1 MRAQVATTIVLCF
14 VLGHSGPV
22 AATERFRF
30 TNATASSRFFTLG
43 TQGGHGIQCADATGD
58 DWVDLYVTNIF
69 NPGENR
75 PDLFFVNQGDGTFH
89 EQGSRAGVSDDGFYQ
104 RVSEESH
111 AAVFADLDN
120 DGDFDLFNAHT
131 WSGNHKL
138 YANNG
143 SGGFTDV
150 TARSGI
156 EIDRGEPRGVAAGDI
171 NGDGFYDLI
180 VSAWAGLPIHLYF
193 GRGNLTFGRPMLLQ
207 GRGATLANQGI
218 MLVDY
223 DGDADLDL
231 AATGHMVVGGSV
243 GPIALF
249 RNDGRGNFADVT
261 GSSGVQFENEGANG
275 WSFGDLDNDADLD
288 AVIVGQHRSKV
299 YINVGGGRFRFQQAL
314 DRGNFTA
321 ALGDF
326 DHDSDLDIYI
336 GGAEAIY
343 RNDGSANF
351 ELIQDIGITR
361 PGADGRG
368 TAVVDV
374 DRDGDL
380 DIVLVSKRGHNTL
393 YRNEVNDSNWLQV
406 RLIGPRGD
414 KGAFGAKVYVYDSRH
429 VEDPRYLRGYREAR
443 GATGYC
449 SQDTPVLHFGIPGG
463 EAYDVKAV
471 FMDGTFFIAK
481 GVVAPAEIVIDPN
494 APIR

>member
-1 MRAQVATTIVLCF
+1 V
-14 VLGHSGPV
+14 
-22 AATERFRF
+22 
-30 TNATASSRFFTLG
+30 
-43 TQGGHGIQCADATGD
+43 QCADATGD
-58 DWVDLYVTNIF
+58 GWVDIYVTNIF
-69 NPGENR
+69 NPAENR
-75 PDLFFVNQGDGTFH
+75 SDLLFVNQGDGTFH
-89 EQGSRAGVSDDGFYQ
+89 EEGARNGVADDGFYR

-111 AAVFADLDN
+111 AAVMADLDN

-131 WSGNHKL
+131 WTGNHKL
-138 YANNG
+138 YENNG

-150 TARSGI
+150 SAGSGI
-156 EIDRGEPRGVAAGDI
+156 EIDRGSPRGVAAGDI
-171 NGDGFYDLI
+171 NADGFYDLI
-180 VSAWAGLPIHLYF
+180 VSGWAGFPIQIYF
-193 GRGNLTFGRPMLLQ
+193 GRGNLSFGRPTLLL

-218 MLVDY
+218 ILVDY

-231 AATGHMVVGGSV
+231 AATGHMVVGGSP

-261 GSSGVQFENEGANG
+261 ESSGVQFENEGANG
-275 WSFGDLDNDADLD
+275 WSFGDLDNDSDLD

-299 YINVGGGRFRFQQAL
+299 YLNVGGGRFRFRQIL

-336 GGAEAIY
+336 GGSEAIY
-343 RNDGSANF
+343 RNDGSAHF
-351 ELIQDIGITR
+351 ELIQDIGIAR

-368 TAVVDV
+368 TAVMDV

-380 DIVLVSKRGHNTL
+380 DIVLASKRGHNTL

-414 KGAFGAKVYVYDSRH
+414 RGAFGTKVFVYDSRH
-429 VEDPRYLRGYREAR
+429 AEDPSYLRGYREAR

-449 SQDTPVLHFGIPGG
+449 SQDTPVLHFGVPGG

-494 APIR
+494 APLR